1 MKINWSVKFFLYKRR
16 NHQEKGVAIR
26 MRFTLRGEPPADIAT
41 GFVIDVDQWDAEK
54 QLAKDAAPN
63 AAEINRTVNQWR
75 VVISEVMSRYELIEK
90 RVPSRGEV
98 RDLFNDL
105 VGRQTEVK
113 KAIGDNQ
120 GIELFAAFDLFT
132 ETMGKKN
139 QWTDSTFEKFS
150 ALKRHLQLFDPLLS
164 FHTLSESKLQE
175 YVDHLTK
182 NEMRNTTIAKNL
194 SFLRW
199 FLRWS
204 YLSGYYAG
212 HLHETFKPKLKG
224 TNPDA
229 KEIIYLTQEEVRK
242 LQEFQF
248 NKSQSALE
256 RVRDVFLFCCF
267 TGLRYS
273 DAAKLKRSDIKAE
286 HIEVV
291 TKKTVDALRIDLND
305 HSRAILEKYA
315 NTPFSNDLALPIIS
329 NEKMNAHLKDLGKLC
344 GIEDMT
350 RIVYFQGNQRFEE
363 VLPKWQLLT
372 THVARRTFVV
382 TALQLGIPAEVI
394 MRWTGHSRYEAMKPY
409 IAIVDELKR
418 NSMSRFNSI

>member
-1 MKINWSVKFFLYKRR
+1 MKINWSVKFVLHKRKT
-16 NHQEKGVAIR
+16 HEEKGVAIR
-26 MRFTLRGEPPADIAT
+26 MRVTLRGETPLDFST
-41 GFVIDVDQWDAEK
+41 GQSIDANYWDSGTQRPTDDCPDK
-54 QLAKDAAPN
+54 TN
-63 AAEINRTVNQWR
+63 INRLIDEWR
-75 VVISEVMSRYELIEK
+75 AVVGEIFSRYELLEK

-105 VGRQTEVK
+105 VGRQTDIK
-113 KAIGDNQ
+113 KSIGDND
-120 GIELFAAFDLFT
+120 GIEFYPAFDLFT
-132 ETMGKKN
+132 QTMGKKN
-139 QWTDSTFEKFS
+139 QWTESTFEKFA
-150 ALKRHLQLFDPLLS
+150 ALKRHLQIFDSLLS

-175 YVDHLTK
+175 YVDYLTK

-204 YLSGYYAG
+204 YLSGYYTG

-248 NKSQSALE
+248 SKSQSALE

-273 DAAKLKRSDIKAE
+273 DAAKLRRADIKE
-286 HIEVV
+286 SHIDVV
-291 TKKTVDALRIDLND
+291 TKKTVDGLKIELNK
-305 HSRAILEKYA
+305 HSRAILDKYA
-315 NTPFSNDLALPIIS
+315 ADKFPGDRALPIIS

-344 GIEDMT
+344 DIDTPT
-350 RIVYFQGNQRFEE
+350 RIVFFQGNQRFEE
-363 VLPKWQLLT
+363 VRPKWQLLT

-418 NSMSRFNSI
+418 ISMSKFDSI

>member
-26 MRFTLRGEPPADIAT
+26 MRFTLRGEPPVDIAT
-41 GFVIDVDQWDAEK
+41 GFIIDVDQWDAEK

-63 AAEINRTVNQWR
+63 ADEINRTVNQWR

-90 RVPSRGEV
+90 RVPARGEV

-315 NTPFSNDLALPIIS
+315 NTPFPNDLALPIIS
-329 NEKMNAHLKDLGKLC
+329 NEKMNVHLKDLGKLC

>member
-1 MKINWSVKFFLYKRR
+1 MKINWLVKFFPYKRR

-26 MRFTLRGEPPADIAT
+26 MRFTLRGEPPVDIAT

-54 QLAKDAAPN
+54 QLAKDTAPN
-63 AAEINRTVNQWR
+63 ADEINRTVNQWR

-90 RVPSRGEV
+90 RVPARGEV

-224 TNPDA
+224 INPDA

-315 NTPFSNDLALPIIS
+315 NTPFPNDLALPIIS

-394 MRWTGHSRYEAMKPY
+394 MRWTGHSRYEAMKSY